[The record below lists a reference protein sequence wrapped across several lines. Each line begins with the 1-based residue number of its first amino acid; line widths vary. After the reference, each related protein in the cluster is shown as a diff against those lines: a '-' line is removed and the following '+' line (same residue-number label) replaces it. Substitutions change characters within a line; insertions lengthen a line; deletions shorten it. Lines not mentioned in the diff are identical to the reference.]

1 MKYIYTFVFLF
12 ILSSNLWSQR
22 LVSFE
27 YLSTTSSAILNGQIS
42 VLNAINDVDLY
53 SVVYMTPDVLG
64 NEHEASGLVC
74 VPVVDQTTSYPL
86 ACYQHGTVQ
95 GRNDVPSMQAG
106 GHTLTIAFASRGYVV
121 ATPDFVGLGISPGV
135 HPYIHADTEASAA
148 VDLLLA
154 TQEMMNDPTF
164 ENIALNDQLFISGYS
179 QGGHAAMALHRAIEL
194 DNAGGFEVTASAPMS
209 GPYSVSDAMVDFT
222 LSGDPYETVSYIG
235 WLTLGYQVAYPN
247 LLAGIEL
254 EDVFLPQFIP
264 SVEAFRDE
272 NILLNDLNA
281 QMSQLL
287 LDSVGSVTPVNTLR
301 PEIADA
307 LFNDPDHPLSQAL
320 ADNDVFDWAP
330 LAPTNLYYCMGDDQV
345 TFRNATLAAEVMTAN
360 GSDQVTAIQL
370 DLGFPLNHGG
380 CVLPA
385 SLATIN
391 FFDGFRMSSSTNDQ
405 QDENIEIFYAEN
417 FLHVDLTE
425 ASTSSARLDI
435 YSMSG
440 ISAVS
445 ISEVF
450 GESRHNLDGI
460 ESGVY
465 FVVLSNGNGILK
477 SQKIT
482 ISK

>member
-1 MKYIYTFVFLF
+1 MKYIYTFILLFL
-12 ILSSNLWSQR
+12 LTSNGWSQR

-27 YLSTTSSAILNGQIS
+27 FLSTTPRSDLNQQLPILR
-42 VLNAINDVDLY
+42 ATNDVDLY
-53 SVVYMTPDVLG
+53 RVIYMTPDALG
-64 NEHEASGLVC
+64 IDHEASGLVC
-74 VPVVDQTTSYPL
+74 VPVVDQATTYPL

-95 GRNDVPSMQAG
+95 GRNDVPSMEAG
-106 GHTLTIAFASRGYVV
+106 GHTLTIAFCARGYVV

-135 HPYIHADTEASAA
+135 HPYVHADTEASAA

-164 ENIALNDQLFISGYS
+164 DNIVLNDQLFISGYS

-247 LLAGIEL
+247 LLAGFEL

-272 NILLNDLNA
+272 TILLNDLNS

-307 LFNDPDHPLSQAL
+307 LINDPDHPLSQAL

-330 LAPTNLYYCMGDDQV
+330 QAPTNLYYCMGDEQV
-345 TFRNATLAAEVMTAN
+345 TFRNATLAAGVMTAN
-360 GSDQVTAIQL
+360 GSDQVTALQM
-370 DLGFPLNHGG
+370 DVGFPLTHGG

-391 FFDGFRMSSSTNDQ
+391 FFDGFRMTSSTIDQ
-405 QDENIEIFYAEN
+405 EDEDISIFFADN
-417 FLHVDLTE
+417 LLHVDLTE
-425 ASTSSARLDI
+425 ASTTSARLDI
-435 YSMSG
+435 YNTTG
-440 ISAVS
+440 ISAAS
-445 ISEVF
+445 ISEVS
-450 GESRHNLDGI
+450 GESRHSLDGI
-460 ESGVY
+460 ESGFY
-465 FVVLSNGNGILK
+465 FVVLSNGNRILK
-477 SQKIT
+477 SEKIA